1 MTRTDDQ
8 HAAVSPASR
17 LPPVVRRLG
26 WVSFWLDV
34 GSEMS
39 YPLVPL
45 FLASMLQAPGI
56 ALGLIEGVAE
66 GSLAIV
72 TALAGRH
79 SDRVRRRVPFIRL
92 GYGVAALAKPMLAL
106 AYSWPVVLVLR
117 SLDRV
122 GKGLRT
128 APRDALIT
136 DATEAEQRGAAFGFH
151 RAMDTAGALVG
162 VLLALA
168 LISWLPGQYRT
179 LFALTAIPAVV
190 AVALTL
196 LVREAAPTATEP
208 PNARGGVRN
217 LGASFW
223 RVAAVLW
230 LFALANSSDAFLLL
244 RAKDLGFSDT
254 QVVWGYALMTLT
266 YAGSAYP
273 AGRLSDRFGRASVI
287 AVGWAIYALIY
298 GVFAWLSAPAVWLG
312 FAVYGAYL
320 GLTQG
325 VATAWVADQAPRELR
340 GTAQGVYR
348 FGLGLALLASSTLA
362 GWLWD
367 AVAPSAPFIAGSLG
381 AVLALMLLPFAAR
394 KAAQ

>member
-1 MTRTDDQ
+1 MTSTESER
-8 HAAVSPASR
+8 AATGSSR

-34 GSEMS
+34 ASEMI

-72 TALAGRH
+72 TALAGLH
-79 SDRVRRRVPFIRL
+79 SDRVRRRVPFIRI
-92 GYGVAALAKPMLAL
+92 GYGVAALAKPLLAL
-106 AYSWPVVLVLR
+106 AYSWPAVLVLR
-117 SLDRV
+117 SLDRL

-136 DATEAEQRGAAFGFH
+136 DATEPRQRGAAFGFH

-162 VLLALA
+162 VLIAVVLM
-168 LISWLPGQYRT
+168 SWLPGQYRT

-196 LVREAAPTATEP
+196 LVREAAPAATDARK
-208 PNARGGVRN
+208 ARGGVRD

-223 RVAAVLW
+223 RVAGVLW

-244 RAKDLGFSDT
+244 RAKDVGFTDT

-266 YAGSAYP
+266 YAASAYP

-298 GVFAWLSAPAVWLG
+298 AAFAWLAPSALWLG
-312 FAVYGAYL
+312 FAAYGAYL

-325 VATAWVADQAPRELR
+325 VATAWVADQAPDAQR

-367 AVAPSAPFIAGSLG
+367 RFDPSTPFIFGS
-381 AVLALMLLPFAAR
+381 ALALIALVCLPFAAR
-394 KAAQ
+394 RRVA